1 MSRVTLKSSTIFISV
16 GNKTE
21 VYRSVADVPPSLRK
35 KLEQSTNGIN
45 SATILIA
52 DRKGKEEIV
61 RAIRGLP
68 SNLRSKLSTSLRE
81 DAARAVRIDLALRA
95 LAREENLEPTEDEID
110 EELTTTAESMN
121 VSADLLRSNLRDT
134 GRVVT
139 FRSEVAKMK
148 ASRWLNENVTFID
161 PEGVEIDPS
170 LLKAEEA
177 VEPAESD
184 DVDA

>member
-68 SNLRSKLSTSLRE
+68 SNLRSRLSTSLRE
-81 DAARAVRIDLALRA
+81 DNSRA
-95 LAREENLEPTEDEID
+95 EP
-110 EELTTTAESMN
+110 
-121 VSADLLRSNLRDT
+121 
-134 GRVVT
+134 
-139 FRSEVAKMK
+139 K
-148 ASRWLNENVTFID
+148 ASFAWTSLWQDWAEFLLPAAIGVAVWLLFNV
-161 PEGVEIDPS
+161 
-170 LLKAEEA
+170 K
-177 VEPAESD
+177 
-184 DVDA
+184 

>member
-21 VYRSVADVPPSLRK
+21 VYRSVEDVPAPLRK

-68 SNLRSKLSTSLRE
+68 SSLRSKLTHSLRE
-81 DAARAVRIDLALRA
+81 EA
-95 LAREENLEPTEDEID
+95 
-110 EELTTTAESMN
+110 
-121 VSADLLRSNLRDT
+121 
-134 GRVVT
+134 
-139 FRSEVAKMK
+139 RSEEPIYQ
-148 ASRWLNENVTFID
+148 RWLVWAQDWAEVFLPAAIA
-161 PEGVEIDPS
+161 VS
-170 LLKAEEA
+170 MWLLFSSK
-177 VEPAESD
+177 
-184 DVDA
+184 

>member
-16 GNKTE
+16 GNRTE

-68 SNLRSKLSTSLRE
+68 SDLRSRLGTS
-81 DAARAVRIDLALRA
+81 V
-95 LAREENLEPTEDEID
+95 REEAPAPLRRLAIPWVRVARVWEDW
-110 EELTTTAESMN
+110 AEF
-121 VSADLLRSNLRDT
+121 LLPAAI
-134 GRVVT
+134 GAAA
-139 FRSEVAKMK
+139 VA
-148 ASRWLNENVTFID
+148 AAL
-161 PEGVEIDPS
+161 S
-170 LLKAEEA
+170 LLFGLK
-177 VEPAESD
+177 
-184 DVDA
+184 

>member
-68 SNLRSKLSTSLRE
+68 SNLRSKLSTSLRDE
-81 DAARAVRIDLALRA
+81 APRAEPKPIAWAGIARDWAEFLVPATIGLAVWLLY
-95 LAREENLEPTEDEID
+95 
-110 EELTTTAESMN
+110 
-121 VSADLLRSNLRDT
+121 SA
-134 GRVVT
+134 
-139 FRSEVAKMK
+139 K
-148 ASRWLNENVTFID
+148 
-161 PEGVEIDPS
+161 
-170 LLKAEEA
+170 
-177 VEPAESD
+177 
-184 DVDA
+184 

>member
-21 VYRSVADVPPSLRK
+21 VYRSVEDVPPSLRK

-68 SNLRSKLSTSLRE
+68 SNLRSKLGTSLRE
-81 DAARAVRIDLALRA
+81 EAPRPQTKSIPWAHWAVIWQEWAEFLLPATVAAV
-95 LAREENLEPTEDEID
+95 
-110 EELTTTAESMN
+110 
-121 VSADLLRSNLRDT
+121 VWLL
-134 GRVVT
+134 
-139 FRSEVAKMK
+139 F
-148 ASRWLNENVTFID
+148 
-161 PEGVEIDPS
+161 GV
-170 LLKAEEA
+170 K
-177 VEPAESD
+177 
-184 DVDA
+184 

>member
-1 MSRVTLKSSTIFISV
+1 MTRVTLKSSTIFISV

-21 VYRSVADVPPSLRK
+21 VYRSVAEVPPSLRK

-81 DAARAVRIDLALRA
+81 EAPRAERSIPWANWAGVWQDWAEFLLPAAIGGAIW
-95 LAREENLEPTEDEID
+95 
-110 EELTTTAESMN
+110 
-121 VSADLLRSNLRDT
+121 LLFT
-134 GRVVT
+134 V
-139 FRSEVAKMK
+139 K
-148 ASRWLNENVTFID
+148 
-161 PEGVEIDPS
+161 
-170 LLKAEEA
+170 
-177 VEPAESD
+177 
-184 DVDA
+184 

>member
-21 VYRSVADVPPSLRK
+21 VYRSVAEVPPSLRK

-68 SNLRSKLSTSLRE
+68 SNLRSKLGTTLRE
-81 DAARAVRIDLALRA
+81 ETPVVERRRIDWLRIDWQKLAA
-95 LAREENLEPTEDEID
+95 IAQDWGEF
-110 EELTTTAESMN
+110 
-121 VSADLLRSNLRDT
+121 LLPAAI
-134 GRVVT
+134 G
-139 FRSEVAKMK
+139 VAVWVLFSVK
-148 ASRWLNENVTFID
+148 
-161 PEGVEIDPS
+161 
-170 LLKAEEA
+170 
-177 VEPAESD
+177 
-184 DVDA
+184 

>member
-21 VYRSVADVPPSLRK
+21 VYRSVEDLPPALRK

-68 SNLRSKLSTSLRE
+68 SSLRSRLSASLRNE
-81 DAARAVRIDLALRA
+81 ATRESPVANRWAL
-95 LAREENLEPTEDEID
+95 LCH
-110 EELTTTAESMN
+110 
-121 VSADLLRSNLRDT
+121 
-134 GRVVT
+134 G
-139 FRSEVAKMK
+139 
-148 ASRWLNENVTFID
+148 W
-161 PEGVEIDPS
+161 
-170 LLKAEEA
+170 
-177 VEPAESD
+177 
-184 DVDA
+184 

>member
-81 DAARAVRIDLALRA
+81 DTRRAEPKSPVWTSVLQNWAEFLLPAAIGVAVW
-95 LAREENLEPTEDEID
+95 
-110 EELTTTAESMN
+110 
-121 VSADLLRSNLRDT
+121 LL
-134 GRVVT
+134 
-139 FRSEVAKMK
+139 F
-148 ASRWLNENVTFID
+148 
-161 PEGVEIDPS
+161 S
-170 LLKAEEA
+170 LK
-177 VEPAESD
+177 
-184 DVDA
+184 